1 MQACRVTITTS
12 VDGVEK
18 TINREGECLLSA
30 LSCELRY
37 HEENAAV
44 RILLKGETAEIER
57 VGDYSL
63 RLHLERGRQTV
74 GMLGI
79 GGSEGEIGVFA
90 HSVAYSLGK
99 DSLLL
104 SMHYDLFLGG
114 ELQKM
119 KLRLIA
125 RIKDEVKA

>member
-12 VDGVEK
+12 VDGAEN
-18 TINREGECLLSA
+18 TINREGECLLSVFG
-30 LSCELRY
+30 CELRY
-37 HEENAAV
+37 REENAAI

-63 RLHLERGRQTV
+63 RLNLERGRQTV
-74 GMLGI
+74 GYLGI

-90 HSVAYSLGK
+90 HTVAYSMGK

-104 SMHYDLFLGG
+104 SLRYDLLLGG

-119 KLRLIA
+119 KLRLLA
-125 RIKDEVKA
+125 RVKDEVNS